1 MRTIYIRL
9 LDEGTEVLRPTE
21 AEELADGLFKVLPTP
36 EYNPDDEHWEF
47 GPGSLVRGVIR
58 KLEGDPVLVAVDVNY
73 DGGANELTV

>member
-36 EYNPDDEHWEF
+36 DYDPDDEHWEF
-47 GPGSLVRGVIR
+47 RPGSIVQGAPR
-58 KLEGDPVLVAVDVNY
+58 KLEGETVLVAVNVNY
-73 DGGANELTV
+73 DGGGK